1 MHATALVHI
10 RPTIYHKY
18 SPSQLVVGKQPNISH
33 LGIFGCAI
41 YVPIAPT
48 QRLKWVPKEDWAFM

>member
-1 MHATALVHI
+1 MHAAALVHI

-33 LGIFGCAI
+33 LGIFGCTV

-48 QRLKWVPKEDWAFM
+48 QRIKMGP

>member
-10 RPTIYHKY
+10 QLTTYLEY
-18 SPSQLVVGKQPNISH
+18 SSSQLMLGKQPNIYH
-33 LGIFGCAI
+33 LKIVGCAI